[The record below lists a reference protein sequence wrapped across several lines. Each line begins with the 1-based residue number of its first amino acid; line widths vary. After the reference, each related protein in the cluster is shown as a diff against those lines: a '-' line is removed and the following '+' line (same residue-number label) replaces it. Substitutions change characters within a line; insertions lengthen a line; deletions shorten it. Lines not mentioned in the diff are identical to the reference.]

1 MARWAVRSSLPRF
14 VHMSKEKKKEKEEE
28 EEEMEVLCKKKWR
41 CCLKMARWAAR
52 SSLPKFVHMSK
63 KKKKKKKRREEN
75 WTNWVNMALRE
86 PELASVV
93 ISLFCL

>member
-63 KKKKKKKRREEN
+63 KKKKKAHRRDA
-75 WTNWVNMALRE
+75 TDQKCRE
-86 PELASVV
+86 TKVKS
-93 ISLFCL
+93 